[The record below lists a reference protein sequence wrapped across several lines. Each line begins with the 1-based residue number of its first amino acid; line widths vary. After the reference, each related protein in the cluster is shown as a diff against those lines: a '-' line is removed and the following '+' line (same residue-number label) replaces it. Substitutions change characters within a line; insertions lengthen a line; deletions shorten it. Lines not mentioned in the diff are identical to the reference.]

1 VAVQDRHGVGL
12 AVLGTTELA
21 AIRQSNG
28 AVPRTT
34 KVQILSP
41 DPIRGVP
48 VEDLKCDIM
57 KNGCGSMM
65 VPAKQKKTLPDY
77 LPVDNSS
84 AQGWHGIFVV
94 ICVIGHVGR
103 RIRYWPVPITA

>member
-1 VAVQDRHGVGL
+1 
-12 AVLGTTELA
+12 
-21 AIRQSNG
+21 
-28 AVPRTT
+28 
-34 KVQILSP
+34 
-41 DPIRGVP
+41 
-48 VEDLKCDIM
+48 
-57 KNGCGSMM
+57 M